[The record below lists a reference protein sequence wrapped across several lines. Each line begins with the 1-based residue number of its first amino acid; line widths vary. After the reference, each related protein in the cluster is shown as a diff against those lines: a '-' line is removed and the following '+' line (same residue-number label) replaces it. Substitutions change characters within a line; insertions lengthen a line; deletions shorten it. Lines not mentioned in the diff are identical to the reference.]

1 MPPIQ
6 MIKLRPRNDKQLLQ
20 DHLGQ
25 QMLNQLRPQMGIL
38 PLFCCLYNENF
49 GLEITD
55 IAFQI

>member
-1 MPPIQ
+1 